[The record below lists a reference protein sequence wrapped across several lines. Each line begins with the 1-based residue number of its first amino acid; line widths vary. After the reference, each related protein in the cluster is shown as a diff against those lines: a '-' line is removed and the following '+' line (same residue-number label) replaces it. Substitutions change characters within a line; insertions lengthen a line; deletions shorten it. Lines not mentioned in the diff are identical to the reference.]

1 MNLDDLTDMLY
12 AESES
17 RKACA
22 FDELHSD
29 PAKLAEACDQWLAG
43 GAQTVLQD
51 LLSALTEQHRCD
63 TSLDRIVLQ
72 HETAHKR
79 IDAVVNQIVKAMEAQ
94 GEFQP

>member
-1 MNLDDLTDMLY
+1 MNLADLID
-12 AESES
+12 AEIES

-22 FDELHSD
+22 FDDLHSD
-29 PAKLAEACDQWLAG
+29 PAKLAEACDDWLAE
-43 GAQTVLQD
+43 GAQGILRD
-51 LLSALTEQHRCD
+51 LIAALTEQHRCD

-79 IDAVVNQIVKAMEAQ
+79 IDAVVQRIVNAMESQ